1 MMKEEVK
8 EIKLSKK
15 VSIFSDGT
23 VSGTNIFTEN
33 GYEYFIFEG
42 KRVAVHRIIAQ
53 YFLNQGNSI
62 EGLDV
67 HHIDFSRNNNNV
79 NNLLILT
86 KQRHC
91 ALHRYLE
98 TPEGYRQLRED
109 IELWKDKAEYYKK
122 KAQRIENLNIKMEKT
137 LIEQNNMMTK
147 IHKSFEILNNTINN
161 TIIHC
166 NELEIKMKQIDDI
179 TKNIQT
185 STNKTTT
192 GEIISGEENI
202 KTVITKCMD
211 KYGKVT
217 RKNLRLT
224 GVRNYESVYHLYFA
238 NKDKYINKSLT
249 KL

>member
-1 MMKEEVK
+1 MMKEEIKKV
-8 EIKLSKK
+8 KLSKK

-98 TPEGYRQLRED
+98 TPEGYRKLQED
-109 IELWKDKAEYYKK
+109 IQIWKDKAEYYRK
-122 KAQRIENLNIKMEKT
+122 KAQRIENLNIKMEKV
-137 LIEQNNMMTK
+137 ISEQNDMIVKMNK
-147 IHKSFEILNNTINN
+147 FFEILNNTINN

-185 STNKTTT
+185 STNKTTA
-192 GEIISGEENI
+192 GEIISGEKNI
-202 KTVITKCMD
+202 KAVITKCMD

-217 RKNLRLT
+217 RKSLRLM
-224 GVRNYESVYHLYFA
+224 GVRNYDSVYHLYFA
-238 NKDKYINKSLT
+238 NKDKYINNL
-249 KL
+249 

>member
-1 MMKEEVK
+1 MKEEIK

-15 VSIFSDGT
+15 VSIFSDGM
-23 VSGTNIFTEN
+23 VSGANIFIEN

-137 LIEQNNMMTK
+137 LIEQNNMMIK
-147 IHKSFEILNNTINN
+147 IHKSFEILNNTLL
-161 TIIHC
+161 HF
-166 NELEIKMKQIDDI
+166 NELEILLSDKLKQIEDMS
-179 TKNIQT
+179 KNIQILN
-185 STNKTTT
+185 NKTT
-192 GEIISGEENI
+192 GETITGEENI
-202 KTVITKCMD
+202 KDVITKCMD

-217 RKNLRLT
+217 RKKLQLI
-224 GVRNYESVYHLYFA
+224 GVKNYDSVYHLYYA
-238 NKDKYINKSLT
+238 NKDKYISK
-249 KL
+249 